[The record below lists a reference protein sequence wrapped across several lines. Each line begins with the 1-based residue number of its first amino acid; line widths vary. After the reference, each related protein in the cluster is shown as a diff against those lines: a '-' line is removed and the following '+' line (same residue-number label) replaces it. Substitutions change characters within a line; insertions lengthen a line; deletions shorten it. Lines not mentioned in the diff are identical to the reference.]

1 MKLLLDTHIILWAFS
16 DDNRLSEDARMLIID
31 RDNTVYFSL
40 VSAWELSIKHML
52 HPDQFVL
59 SAQEFCDLCKAS
71 GYYQLPLEDS
81 HIITL
86 ESLKQKKNVKQ
97 HNDPFDRM
105 LIAQAKS
112 EGMVLLTHDRMA
124 GLYEE
129 KCLMYV

>member
-1 MKLLLDTHIILWAFS
+1 MKLLLDTHIILWSFS
-16 DDNRLSEDARMLIID
+16 DDDRLSEKARMLIMD
-31 RDNTVYFSL
+31 RDNIVYFSL
-40 VSAWELSIKHML
+40 ISAWELSIKHML

-105 LIAQAKS
+105 LVAQAS
-112 EGMVLLTHDRMA
+112 EENLQLISHDHRLSQY
-124 GLYEE
+124 GTF
-129 KCLMYV
+129 VISV